1 MNEPIE
7 SNSRGVIHMVVM
19 GERMRAL
26 RERMQMSQRDV
37 AAESGL
43 PQATLSRVESGV
55 REASAAEI
63 VLIANAI
70 GATVAEVTGT
80 SYVRDE
86 TTRAA
91 RSVGPDVEAMYD
103 ELVRYLEVSDYLER
117 QGFGCDA

>member
-1 MNEPIE
+1 M
-7 SNSRGVIHMVVM
+7 MAT

-26 RERMQMSQRDV
+26 RERMRMSQRDV

-43 PQATLSRVESGV
+43 PQSTLSRIETGT

-63 VLIANAI
+63 VLVANAI
-70 GATVAEVTGT
+70 GATVAEITGT

-91 RSVGPDVEAMYD
+91 RTVGADVEAMYD
-103 ELVRYLEVSDYLER
+103 ELVRYLEVSDYLDR
-117 QGFGCDA
+117 QGFGCEA